1 MAREEQ
7 SGTEERERTG
17 KGQRPWAR
25 KRAADEGERPRTE
38 EKGGDRRRAADGA
51 ERACNWGSAAG
62 GGRDGLGGQKKS
74 GFGIAGRPSHVA
86 KRRRHGKSMRVI
98 GRARQGARGG
108 RRKGWRKGRREQL
121 DDTGETDE
129 RRTRDGR
136 EIEGV
141 PKPGSETRKNASG
154 GRKRWARCG
163 GQRKRPRERVPRG
176 RDDPEGVKRRARA
189 RPWSEADGQRS
200 NVKRESRQR
209 RAAVSRNRTNSRKHE
224 KGAGGDPRGYARR
237 EAAPEQVQGGMQLA
251 HGEVVAAS
259 KPFPRVST
267 GEDDE

>member
-129 RRTRDGR
+129 RRTRDR
-136 EIEGV
+136 
-141 PKPGSETRKNASG
+141 GSAETGQRDAQK
-154 GRKRWARCG
+154 RKRWAQKVGAVRWAEEETT
-163 GQRKRPRERVPRG
+163 RKSAPWEGRPRG
-176 RDDPEGVKRRARA
+176 RQEEGQSQALV
-189 RPWSEADGQRS
+189 GGG
-200 NVKRESRQR
+200 
-209 RAAVSRNRTNSRKHE
+209 RAAEQRQ
-224 KGAGGDPRGYARR
+224 KGEP
-237 EAAPEQVQGGMQLA
+237 P
-251 HGEVVAAS
+251 AAS
-259 KPFPRVST
+259 GRQQ
-267 GEDDE
+267 E